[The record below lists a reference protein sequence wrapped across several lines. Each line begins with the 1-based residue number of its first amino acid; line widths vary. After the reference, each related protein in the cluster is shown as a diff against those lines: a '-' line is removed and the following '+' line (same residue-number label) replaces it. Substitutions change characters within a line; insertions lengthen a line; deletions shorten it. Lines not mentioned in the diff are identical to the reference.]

1 MQASETRRVRATL
14 YIPADLLD
22 EARNAVVSLAGYPVR
37 MTLTRLAEEAFRR
50 ELARLKELYHD
61 GQDFPPRNE
70 DLRGG
75 RPIAA

>member
-1 MQASETRRVRATL
+1 MQASGTRRIRATL

-37 MTLTRLAEEAFRR
+37 MTLARLAEEAFRR

>member
-1 MQASETRRVRATL
+1 MIEPGTRRVRATL

-50 ELARLKELYHD
+50 ELVRLKELYHNGD
-61 GQDFPPRNE
+61 DFPPRHE

-75 RPIAA
+75 RPVAA